1 MKGTFTKTIAA
12 GVAAIATLA
21 GLAFGA
27 GAATAAPAEPAEG
40 SIQLTGSEAQLNG
53 RQFDVYKIAG
63 YNTDANKAITG
74 VTTDA
79 TNKAAVDA
87 AVKATVTDKG
97 FFDGIGDADVLDYAI
112 NQGKLEANSAAA
124 RTLADKLEAAT
135 AADAKPALT
144 KVSKDE
150 PTFTIDAEAAKA
162 GAYTYTP
169 ADPGL
174 YLLKDVTATAGVHA
188 STSLAILIGTKT
200 ANDQFGAGTIAIKNA
215 AANKPNKTI
224 TNGATNGSVAKGD
237 TLTYQITYTATK
249 DAPTS
254 FVFADTPS
262 TGLTIP
268 ADTTLTVTDQTD
280 NKVVF
285 TAGDDY
291 TVKTVV
297 NGKDAELP
305 LTGNGTDQLTV
316 TFTEAG
322 LKKIKANDVIALS
335 YTAKVN
341 DAATTDPITN
351 TVTVTD
357 NGVVSEGDTVRVQ
370 EGSFTFKKVGVAQAD
385 VDGLA
390 GATFGLYASAVDAN
404 ANNGKGQ
411 NAIATATSGNDG
423 TVKFDGLKA
432 GTYYVKET
440 ATPNG
445 YLAAYQPGFKVTL
458 AAAQTDKNGN
468 VTFTATFAKDNA
480 LADYGLAKD
489 VNGTW
494 TVTNIQRKDQLP
506 NTGAAGI
513 ALLVVVGALLIGG
526 GSLIVLKSRKGLARI
541 A

>member
-12 GVAAIATLA
+12 GVAAIATLT
-21 GLAFGA
+21 GLALGT

-40 SIQLTGSEAQLNG
+40 SIQLTGSAAQLNG

-63 YNTDANKAITG
+63 YNTDADNAITG

-87 AVKATVTDKG
+87 AVKATVTDNG
-97 FFDGIGDADVLDYAI
+97 FFDGIGNADVLDYAI
-112 NQGKLEANSAAA
+112 NQGKLAANSEAA
-124 RTLADKLEAAT
+124 RTLADKLAAAT
-135 AADAKPALT
+135 AADANPALT
-144 KVSKDE
+144 KVSKEE
-150 PTFTIDAEAAKA
+150 PTFTIDADSAKA

-169 ADPGL
+169 TDPGL
-174 YLLKDVTATAGVHA
+174 YLLKDVTAAGPNVHA
-188 STSLAILIGTKT
+188 TTSSAILIGTKT

-224 TNGATNGSVAKGD
+224 TDGAANGSVAKGA

-249 DAPTS
+249 AAPSS

-262 TGLTIP
+262 AGLTIP

-285 TAGDDY
+285 TADDDY
-291 TVKTVV
+291 TVATVV
-297 NGKDAELP
+297 AAKAGALP

-316 TFTEAG
+316 TFTDAG

-341 DAATTDPITN
+341 DAAVTDPITN

-357 NGVVSEGDTVRVQ
+357 NGVASEGDTVKAQ
-370 EGSFTFKKVGVAQAD
+370 EGSFTFKKVGIAD
-385 VDGLA
+385 ADKNGLA
-390 GATFGLYASAVDAN
+390 GATFGLYASAADAN
-404 ANNGKGQ
+404 ANQ
-411 NAIATATSGNDG
+411 NAIATATSADDG

-432 GTYYVKET
+432 GDYFVKET

-445 YLAAYQPGFKVTL
+445 YLASYQPGFKVTL
-458 AAAQTDKNGN
+458 TATQTDKNGAVN
-468 VTFTATFAKDNA
+468 FTATFAKDNA

-513 ALLVVVGALLIGG
+513 ALLVAVGALLIGG
-526 GSLIVLKSRKGLARI
+526 GAVIVLKSRKGLARI